1 MRHSHTDRRSKR
13 YAATQGVSD
22 YETLENLPMMQSANG
37 GAAVER
43 TTGVVKFYNDSK
55 GFGFITRD
63 DKKTDV
69 FFHIRFMRN
78 SGIQDEPREGDRFEF
93 DVVPQDGK
101 GPAAN
106 NLRLIG
112 R

>member
-1 MRHSHTDRRSKR
+1 MRHSHIDRRSRR

-22 YETLENLPMMQSANG
+22 YETLESLPMMQATN

-43 TTGVVKFYNDSK
+43 TIGTVKFYNSAK
-55 GFGFITRD
+55 GFGFLTRD

-78 SGIQDEPREGDRFEF
+78 SGIQDEPREGERYEF

>member
-1 MRHSHTDRRSKR
+1 
-13 YAATQGVSD
+13 
-22 YETLENLPMMQSANG
+22 MMQATGENG
-37 GAAVER
+37 QHER
-43 TTGVVKFYNDSK
+43 TTGTVKVYRADK
-55 GFGFITRD
+55 GFGFLTRD

-69 FFHIRFMRN
+69 FFHIRFLRN